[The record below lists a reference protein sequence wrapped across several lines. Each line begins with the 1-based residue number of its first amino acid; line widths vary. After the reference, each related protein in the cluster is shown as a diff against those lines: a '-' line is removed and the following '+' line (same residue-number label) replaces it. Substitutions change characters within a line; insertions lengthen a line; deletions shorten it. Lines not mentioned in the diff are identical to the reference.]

1 MFPTYDI
8 KSYDIHSATCGQE
21 LIDIHKGLKS
31 PIAVGIYGYFLY
43 GNSSYTLEVYRK
55 PKKYP
60 YVVIDEKVPSTETD
74 DVEAN
79 MKTAKASLSQLEKKK
94 YKATIKANS
103 VFSLLEILQ
112 LMFL

>member
-21 LIDIHKGLKS
+21 LIDIHEGLKS

-60 YVVIDEKVPSTETD
+60 YVVIDDKVPSTES
-74 DVEAN
+74 DVSEVN
-79 MKTAKASLSQLEKKK
+79 IKTAKASLSQLEKKK